1 MAKKTRK
8 PDPSLQITS
17 AVDSLSAKLIR
28 FLLPVFVAAVV
39 WVMYPYTAEPAGPIK
54 TLLIQWGAVGFG
66 VVALLGS
73 WLEKRPFQRPPV
85 FMPLMLAILAI
96 YTVSA
101 LLSPYWG
108 HSLQYVLRWAALFIL
123 YLAAAYAYR
132 EAAQVHR
139 LIVCAAG
146 AVGIA
151 SVYGLAQWWGYD
163 VFPWGEDVMGAYQ
176 QLPATFGN
184 PNYAAHALIL
194 ALVFAAYL
202 LTTKLRW
209 FGAVVFILCGGH
221 LYLTGQRAGWV
232 ALAVAL
238 LVVALAWVAFR
249 AARRPMVAAGV
260 SLAAVAIVAGGLAAG
275 GVYWHEQRTGQAYP
289 VDGSLLLRYNG
300 YYGAAD
306 MIMDRPVLGFGPG
319 NYEIANAEYWTDY
332 EQRWFA
338 QERMYNQNVHNEF
351 LEMGVE
357 GGLPAAAL
365 YIAILVFGAGYA
377 LSYARNQTDPQARR
391 LGIALAAFFAAFA
404 VDSFFGFNL
413 RVPVSGMFLFVFAGC
428 LDGLVLEQRSPRS
441 STWLGGKALLWRVA
455 LVALAGT
462 GAAFATWG
470 FQGEKALQTGRAAV
484 AHEAYDHAV
493 ELFKEAEAYRPW
505 DWRPPR
511 ERGATELRRQQGAA
525 ELRRQQAEA
534 AIEALKAADAKNPNY
549 PPTLLPLAHTAM
561 FLGMQP
567 PQPDEHP
574 EAQLRRREHLED
586 ASRYA
591 QRAVD
596 LSEYLF
602 EAHEI
607 LGRVLLVQGLHR
619 AQDAMVEELED
630 GEAEALWRRSAE
642 HLRRAL
648 RYGAPNPVQLYQ
660 IKAEAYVLLDEIP
673 RAELALSRGLA
684 LDPGNESLLQ
694 FFTDFA
700 RRHERHETAIR
711 VAESQLE
718 AGTTPE
724 TQARLHALIA
734 EALAEGRGDREGA
747 RQRLLQAVEAAPW
760 EPAVWSGVVTL
771 ARVHGEL
778 AVIEEARATVQRRG
792 EDWPAAFGEAF
803 DGFIRALMAED
814 GEIADEIRQF
824 MMSVYHFS
832 LMGGGMTTEL
842 RGMAQ
847 TVMYDLERRHLTEED
862 LGNCL
867 LDLAIVFQETNN
879 FDVTHQLLAQ
889 ADPLVPEDRRQT
901 LHLIHAENY
910 LAMGQPGAAVPV
922 LDRALEEEPDN
933 LDYRVTRARML
944 AMAGRPEEARADYEI
959 ALEAGVLDE
968 TAQQLVERELE
979 RLSDEAP
986 ESPFQAP

>member
-1 MAKKTRK
+1 MAKKTRN
-8 PDPSLQITS
+8 PDPSLQTTA
-17 AVDSLSAKLIR
+17 AVDSISAKLIR

-39 WVMYPYTAEPAGPIK
+39 WAMYPYTAEPAGPIK
-54 TLLIQWGAVGFG
+54 SLIIQWGAVGFG

-108 HSLQYVLRWAALFIL
+108 HSFQYVLRWAALFIL

-151 SVYGLAQWWGYD
+151 SIYGLAQWWGYD
-163 VFPWGEDVMGAYQ
+163 FFPWGEDVLGAYQ
-176 QLPATFGN
+176 HLPATFGN

-194 ALVFAAYL
+194 TLVFAAYL
-202 LTTKLRW
+202 LTTRHRW
-209 FGAVVFILCGGH
+209 FGAIVIVLCSGH
-221 LYLTGQRAGWV
+221 LYLTGQRAGWI

-238 LVVALAWVAFR
+238 LVAALAWVAFR

-275 GVYWHEQRTGQAYP
+275 GVYWHEQQTGQAYP

-306 MIMDRPVLGFGPG
+306 MIMDRPLLGFGPG
-319 NYEIANAEYWTDY
+319 NYEIANAPYWTDY

-338 QERMYNQNVHNEF
+338 QERMYNQNVHNDF

-365 YIAILVFGAGYA
+365 YIAMLVFGVGYA
-377 LSYARNQTDPQARR
+377 LSYARGRTDPQARR

-428 LDGLVLEQRSPRS
+428 LDGLVLEERGPRS
-441 STWLGGKALLWRVA
+441 SSWLGGTALLWRVA
-455 LVALAGT
+455 LLALAGT

-470 FQGEKALQTGRAAV
+470 FLGEKALQTGRAAV
-484 AHEAYDHAV
+484 AHEAYDHGV
-493 ELFKEAEAYRPW
+493 ELFEEAEYYRPW

-511 ERGATELRRQQGAA
+511 ERGAA

-534 AIEALKAADAKNPNY
+534 AIEALVEADAKNPNY

-561 FLGMQP
+561 VLGMQP
-567 PQPDEHP
+567 PQPGEHP
-574 EAQLRRREHLED
+574 EAQLRRLERLEEAEH
-586 ASRYA
+586 YA

-607 LGRVLLVQGLHR
+607 LGRVLLIKGLHQSQ
-619 AQDAMVEELED
+619 AGADMDDQEASEEL
-630 GEAEALWRRSAE
+630 WYRSAS
-642 HLRRAL
+642 HLRKAL

-660 IKAEAYVLLDEIP
+660 IKAETYALLEEIP
-673 RAELALSRGLA
+673 RAEVVLSRGLA
-684 LDPGNESLLQ
+684 LDPGNENLLQ

-700 RRHERHETAIR
+700 RRHERHEAAIR
-711 VAESQLE
+711 IAESQLE
-718 AGTTPE
+718 AETTPE

-734 EALAEGRGDREGA
+734 EALTEGRGDREGA
-747 RQRLLQAVEAAPW
+747 RQHLIRALEAGPWESAVWDGVARLVRTYGDFELLEEAQAVVERDA
-760 EPAVWSGVVTL
+760 
-771 ARVHGEL
+771 GE
-778 AVIEEARATVQRRG
+778 
-792 EDWPAAFGEAF
+792 WPATFPEVF
-803 DGFIRALMAED
+803 DGFVRSLRAED
-814 GEIADEIRQF
+814 GHAADEIRQY
-824 MMSVYHFS
+824 MISAHRHS
-832 LMGGGMTTEL
+832 LIGGGMNPEL

-847 TVMYDLERRHLTEED
+847 TLLSDLERRHLTEED

-879 FDVTHQLLAQ
+879 FDVTHQLLTQ
-889 ADPLVPEDRRQT
+889 ADALVPEDRRQT
-901 LHLIHAENY
+901 LHLVHAENY

-933 LDYRVTRARML
+933 LDYRATRARML
-944 AMAGRPEEARADYEI
+944 AMAGQIEEARSDYEQV
-959 ALEAGVLDE
+959 LESDVLDDTVRQMLE
-968 TAQQLVERELE
+968 QELD
-979 RLSDEAP
+979 RLSEEAP
-986 ESPFQAP
+986 ASPFQTP